1 VAVGVC
7 EVFCP
12 LEEEIAANA
21 PATFTMDKDAIIKAT
36 INFFFIPSSLD
47 PLRFTDVPGR
57 DQ

>member
-21 PATFTMDKDAIIKAT
+21 PATFTMDREAIIKAT
-36 INFFFIPSSLD
+36 INFFFIPS
-47 PLRFTDVPGR
+47 PLYPKRFTDVLGR
-57 DQ
+57 NQ